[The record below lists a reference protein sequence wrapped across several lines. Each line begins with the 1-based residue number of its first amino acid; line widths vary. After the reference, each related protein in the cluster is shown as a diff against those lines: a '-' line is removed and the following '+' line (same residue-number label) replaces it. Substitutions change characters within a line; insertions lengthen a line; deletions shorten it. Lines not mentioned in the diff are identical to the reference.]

1 MYGPADALVRGALGA
16 VPPDRLGAPLTAA
29 AFSSVLGPWGGAVV
43 SLSLLLFA
51 FSSILG
57 WSWYGEQSILYLTGS
72 RRLVPAYRLVFL
84 SCVVLGS
91 VWEGEA
97 VWELV
102 DLCNAL
108 MAIPQSD
115 GPPAPLPPGAAG
127 AAGLG
132 ADRRIKDRGRG
143 SFRGPVKGEDH
154 FETSS
159 GQTSS

>member
-1 MYGPADALVRGALGA
+1 MDGPADALVRGALGA

-97 VWELV
+97 EWELV

-108 MAIPQSD
+108 MAIPNLTALLLLSPQVLRELRD
-115 GPPAPLPPGAAG
+115 WERTGG
-127 AAGLG
+127 
-132 ADRRIKDRGRG
+132 
-143 SFRGPVKGEDH
+143 
-154 FETSS
+154 
-159 GQTSS
+159 